1 MFVVLRVN
9 VSATVWY
16 RFRLGLGL
24 CRFPCSWLRF
34 WGLVTGL
41 LRLWSPFCVWGTFRR
56 VFFWWKCK
64 LRSIRPPCISNWAAV
79 RLGNGNGRNM
89 LRQIIRIESTWDFIW
104 YNFQHEHVSGI
115 FRLDTQTYE
124 NDSIIKTLDRSWGLS
139 SHSFLGWVCFTIRV
153 FLLLHFGLPYF
164 TLPPP
169 FLWLRSCGFA
179 TSGRWGCLTG
189 SSTHG
194 TPPKKWLES

>member
-1 MFVVLRVN
+1 MFVVLRLN
-9 VSATVWY
+9 VSTTVWY

-34 WGLVTGL
+34 WGLVVTGL

-89 LRQIIRIESTWDFIW
+89 LRQIRIESTWDFIW
-104 YNFQHEHVSGI
+104 YNFQHEHVSDI
-115 FRLDTQTYE
+115 FWLDPQTYE
-124 NDSIIKTLDRSWGLS
+124 NDSINQDTWPQLG
-139 SHSFLGWVCFTIRV
+139 SFLAFVSGVG
-153 FLLLHFGLPYF
+153 LLHDPG
-164 TLPPP
+164 LPPP
-169 FLWLRSCGFA
+169 PLWSSLFYSSPSVPLAPKLWLCDVGAVRMS
-179 TSGRWGCLTG
+179 
-189 SSTHG
+189 HG
-194 TPPKKWLES
+194 